1 MAWHAKPIG
10 GYVKTSTEAQDN
22 AGELAQVLYEMGWC
36 AEAIA
41 ALLGNGAGESGLN
54 PWRWQEMQDG
64 RPLVPS
70 TNSVWQDRGYGIF
83 QFTPSN
89 KYINNTT
96 ASQYADYG
104 YGPNFSNSRGK
115 ATDGAAQAAYFGD
128 NVSSD
133 WPKKLYGYYADNFS
147 AIGVDISKWYYT
159 DYENFIQGVDNNG
172 NTLTIAELV
181 GVFELTYERP
191 RDDYA
196 ASSYYY
202 RVSEAEWWYE
212 HLPEPGPGPGPGP
225 GPEPEPEFPWWI
237 LFKFRGRGL
246 R

>member
-1 MAWHAKPIG
+1 MAWHAKPTG
-10 GYVKTSTEAQDN
+10 GYAKTSTEAQDN
-22 AGELAQVLYEMGWC
+22 AGELAQVLYELGWC

-83 QFTPSN
+83 QFTPSS

-133 WPKKLYGYYADNFS
+133 WPKDLYGYYADNFA

-172 NTLTIAELV
+172 NSLTVAELV

-191 RDDYA
+191 GDTYA
-196 ASSYYY
+196 ANSYYY

-225 GPEPEPEFPWWI
+225 GPEPEFPWWI

>member
-1 MAWHAKPIG
+1 MAWHAKPTG

-22 AGELAQVLYEMGWC
+22 AGELAQVLYELGWC

-54 PWRWQEMQDG
+54 PWRWEIVDG
-64 RPLVPS
+64 QPAVPS
-70 TNSVWQDRGYGIF
+70 TSSAWQSRGYGIF
-83 QFTPSN
+83 QFTLSS

-133 WPKKLYGYYADNFS
+133 WPKQRYGYYYDNFMG
-147 AIGVDISKWYYT
+147 IGVDITPWYYT
-159 DYENFIQGVDNNG
+159 TYENFINGVDNNG
-172 NTLTIAELV
+172 NPLTIAELV

-191 RDDYA
+191 RDTYA